1 MVCLQTKNVNLRFLK
16 LSAIMALHDTNP
28 TKTLAWQKLQDHFD
42 EMQNASMATMFH
54 QDSTRTSQFHL
65 KWNDFLLDYSKNII
79 KKETIDL
86 LLELANEAQ
95 LKDAIA
101 KYFEGDII
109 NQTENRA
116 VLHTALRD
124 KESSIIKVDG
134 ENVIPEVFEVK
145 NKIKK
150 FTNEVVSGERKGFT
164 GKPFTDV
171 VNIGIGGSDLGPV
184 MVVEAL
190 QFYKNHLNLHFVSN
204 IDGDHVNEVI
214 KKLNPETTLFVIV
227 SKTFTT
233 QETLTNS
240 ETIREWFLKSA
251 SQDDVAKHFVAVS
264 TNIKRVTEFGI
275 NPANVFPMWDWVGG
289 RFSLWSA
296 VGLSISLAVGFDN
309 FDELLLGANEMD
321 EHFKTADFDKN
332 IPVILAVLSVW
343 YNNFFGSESEALI
356 PYTQYLQKLAPYLQQ
371 GTMESNGKSIGR
383 DGKPVNYQT
392 GTIIWGEPG
401 TNAQH
406 AFFQLIHQGTKLIP
420 TDFIGFV
427 KPLYG
432 NEDHHNKLMSNFFAQ
447 TEALLHGKTEQQ
459 VQAEFDKQ
467 GLSEER
473 AKFLLPF
480 KVFAGNKPTNT
491 ILIQKLTPKTLGS
504 LVALYE
510 HKIFVQGII
519 WNIFSYDQWGV
530 ELGKQ
535 LANSILDEIQSKN
548 VNSHDSST
556 TFLLNYFL
564 ENK

>member
-1 MVCLQTKNVNLRFLK
+1 MALQNINPTTTTSWLK
-16 LSAIMALHDTNP
+16 LQN
-28 TKTLAWQKLQDHFD
+28 HFK
-42 EMQNASMATMFH
+42 EMQNASMKEMFKE
-54 QDSTRTSQFHL
+54 DSTRTAQFHIQ
-65 KWNDFLLDYSKNII
+65 WNDFVVDYSKNII
-79 KKETIDL
+79 NKETMKL
-86 LLELANEAQ
+86 LLELTNEMQ
-95 LKDAIA
+95 LKEAIA

-116 VLHTALRD
+116 VLHTALRAP
-124 KESSIIKVDG
+124 SLSNVKVDG
-134 ENVIPEVFEVK
+134 ENVIPEIFEVK
-145 NKIKK
+145 NKVKN
-150 FTNEVVSGERKGFT
+150 FTNEVVNGERKGFT
-164 GKPFTDV
+164 GKVFTDI
-171 VNIGIGGSDLGPV
+171 VNIGIGGSDLGPA

-204 IDGDHVNEVI
+204 VDGDHVNEII

-240 ETIREWFLKSA
+240 ETIRKWFLQSA
-251 SQDDVAKHFVAVS
+251 KQEDVAKHFVAVS
-264 TNIKRVTEFGI
+264 TNIQKVTEFGI
-275 NPANVFPMWDWVGG
+275 NPDTIFPMWDWVGG

-296 VGLSISLAVGFDN
+296 VGLSISLAVGYDN
-309 FDELLLGANEMD
+309 FDELLSGANEMD
-321 EHFKTADFDKN
+321 NHFKTESFDEN
-332 IPVILAVLSVW
+332 IPVVLALLSIW

-371 GTMESNGKSIGR
+371 GIMESNGKSIGR
-383 DGKPVNYQT
+383 DGNPVNYQT

-401 TNAQH
+401 TNSQH

-420 TDFIGFV
+420 TDFIGFI

-447 TEALLHGKTEQQ
+447 TEALLNGKTAVQ
-459 VQAEFDKQ
+459 VQSEFNKQ
-467 GLSEER
+467 GLAAEKAE
-473 AKFLLPF
+473 FLLPF
-480 KVFAGNKPTNT
+480 KVFNGNKPTNT
-491 ILIQKLTPKTLGS
+491 ILIEKLTPKTLGS

-535 LANSILDEIQSKN
+535 LATSILDEIKSQN
-548 VNSHDSST
+548 INEHDSST
-556 TFLLNYFL
+556 TFLLNHFL
-564 ENK
+564 KNK